1 MQEKFH
7 FDIDISIS
15 LSSTVRCITLNK
27 QLSIF
32 VYIHVDN
39 VNSPKQISKG
49 NLCNENF
56 IFHIYKQWK
65 FVSTSIVFLRESRNK
80 LGL

>member
-15 LSSTVRCITLNK
+15 LSSTVRCITLNIK

-39 VNSPKQISKG
+39 VNSPKQISKV
-49 NLCNENF
+49 NLCNEYF

-65 FVSTSIVFLRESRNK
+65 FVSTSIVFLEKAEIN
-80 LGL
+80 